1 MKNLTRIVTFMG
13 YPNYGTPQQ
22 ILENGSVVLTLP
34 DKIRLFAVRR
44 VSYDDNM
51 TPIYATPYLY
61 ENAHQSLKELYKT
74 RRVSVLL
81 RDAPILDVDNNL
93 KVYDH
98 DEVWN

>member
-22 ILENGSVVLTLP
+22 MLENGSVVLTLP
-34 DKIRLFAVRR
+34 DKVRLFAVRR
-44 VSYDDNM
+44 VSYDDGM
-51 TPIYATPYLY
+51 TPLYATPYPY
-61 ENAHQSLKELYKT
+61 EKTHKSLKELISLNKAYI
-74 RRVSVLL
+74 LL